1 MKLSNYQ
8 WLGTS
13 AVLKLDTESKD
24 ELINILS
31 LSDSDYDYGNG
42 ELEIYNNKHI
52 LFLEEQF
59 IESTHL
65 EFEDLLK
72 KYVDKDYSNL
82 KFFSKKKSSLFKMPK
97 KIITDKQNYNSIIEG
112 NNIVTDGIV
121 ENRIL
126 IPPSFFYELNK
137 MYELHEEESRKP
149 LNYLSELFSLFIIA
163 DKSKISIETEDTY
176 FEFTIFCE
184 KKDNHILKVSWKDW
198 TYFTNDAFYKCYQ
211 WILDRSIESFKT
223 STLLKVVRQYFEN
236 VSNLK
241 KVEDLTASLDSILNR
256 IIINETKEYF
266 EQQNKLKD
274 ELILYKKMEM
284 EANNALMKSL
294 LGLITTVGV
303 AYYSKVILVK
313 QFDFTSKNKGIAV
326 IFIFALVAILFF
338 TFVFTVNF
346 IERKNYYDSLR
357 NIYLNKFAFSKE
369 DFESFL
375 DKPALIKGKKIYWI
389 TLFIFTIVIIS
400 LIYLYI

>member
-1 MKLSNYQ
+1 M
-8 WLGTS
+8 
-13 AVLKLDTESKD
+13 
-24 ELINILS
+24 
-31 LSDSDYDYGNG
+31 
-42 ELEIYNNKHI
+42 
-52 LFLEEQF
+52 
-59 IESTHL
+59 
-65 EFEDLLK
+65 
-72 KYVDKDYSNL
+72 
-82 KFFSKKKSSLFKMPK
+82 SKKVLPF
-97 KIITDKQNYNSIIEG
+97 Q
-112 NNIVTDGIV
+112 
-121 ENRIL
+121 
-126 IPPSFFYELNK
+126 
-137 MYELHEEESRKP
+137 
-149 LNYLSELFSLFIIA
+149 
-163 DKSKISIETEDTY
+163 
-176 FEFTIFCE
+176 
-184 KKDNHILKVSWKDW
+184 
-198 TYFTNDAFYKCYQ
+198 
-211 WILDRSIESFKT
+211 
-223 STLLKVVRQYFEN
+223 RQYFEN

-389 TLFIFTIVIIS
+389 TLIIFTIVIIS

>member
-1 MKLSNYQ
+1 MKSSNHH

-24 ELINILS
+24 ELINILN
-31 LSDSDYDYGNG
+31 LSDSDYDYDNS

-72 KYVDKDYSNL
+72 KYVEKDYLNL
-82 KFFSKKKSSLFKMPK
+82 KFFSKKKSSLFKMPE

-112 NNIVTDGIV
+112 NNIVTDGII
-121 ENRIL
+121 ENRIS

-137 MYELHEEESRKP
+137 MYELHEEESREP

-184 KKDNHILKVSWKDW
+184 KKDDHILKVSWRDW
-198 TYFTNDAFYKCYQ
+198 AYFTNDAFYKCYQ

-284 EANNALMKSL
+284 EANNTLMKSL

-313 QFDFTSKNKGIAV
+313 QFVFTSKNKGLAV

-338 TFVFTVNF
+338 TFVFIVNF

-357 NIYLNKFAFSKE
+357 NIYLNKFAFSKQ

-389 TLFIFTIVIIS
+389 TLFVFTIVIIS
-400 LIYLYI
+400 LIYIYI

>member
-1 MKLSNYQ
+1 MRIGDCY

-13 AVLKLDTESKD
+13 AVLKLNQEIKD
-24 ELINILS
+24 ELINTLS
-31 LSDSDYDYGNG
+31 LSDLDYDYDNG

-59 IESTHL
+59 IESPDL

-82 KFFSKKKSSLFKMPK
+82 NFFSKEKSSLFKMPEK
-97 KIITDKQNYNSIIEG
+97 VITDKQNYNSIIEG

-137 MYELHEEESRKP
+137 MYELNEGKSRKP

-163 DKSKISIETEDTY
+163 DKSKISIETDDTY

-198 TYFTNDAFYKCYQ
+198 TFFANDVFYKCYQ

-236 VSNLK
+236 ISNLK

-284 EANNALMKSL
+284 EANNTLMKSL

-313 QFDFTSKNKGIAV
+313 QFDFTSKNNGLAV
-326 IFIFALVAILFF
+326 IFIFALVAIIFF
-338 TFVFTVNF
+338 TFIFIVNF
-346 IERKNYYDSLR
+346 IERKNYYDSLKK
-357 NIYLNKFAFSKE
+357 IYLNKFAFSKE

-375 DKPALIKGKKIYWI
+375 EKPTLIKGKKIYWI
-389 TLFIFTIVIIS
+389 TLFIFIVITIS

>member
-1 MKLSNYQ
+1 MKLSNHH

-24 ELINILS
+24 ELINILN
-31 LSDSDYDYGNG
+31 LSDSDYDYDNS

-72 KYVDKDYSNL
+72 KYVEKDYLNL
-82 KFFSKKKSSLFKMPK
+82 KFFSKKKSSLFKMPE

-112 NNIVTDGIV
+112 NNIVTDGII
-121 ENRIL
+121 ENRIS

-137 MYELHEEESRKP
+137 MYELHEEESREP

-184 KKDNHILKVSWKDW
+184 KKDDHILKVSWRDW
-198 TYFTNDAFYKCYQ
+198 AYFTNDAFYKCYQ

-284 EANNALMKSL
+284 EANNTLMKSL

-313 QFDFTSKNKGIAV
+313 QFVFTSKNKGLAV

-338 TFVFTVNF
+338 TFVFIVNF

-357 NIYLNKFAFSKE
+357 NIYLNKFAFSKQ

-400 LIYLYI
+400 LIYIYI

>member
-1 MKLSNYQ
+1 MKLRNHH

-24 ELINILS
+24 ELINILN
-31 LSDSDYDYGNG
+31 LSDSDYDYDNS

-72 KYVDKDYSNL
+72 KYVEKDYLNL
-82 KFFSKKKSSLFKMPK
+82 KFFSKKKSSLFKMPE

-112 NNIVTDGIV
+112 NNIVTDGII
-121 ENRIL
+121 ENRIS

-137 MYELHEEESRKP
+137 MYELHEEESREP

-184 KKDNHILKVSWKDW
+184 KKDDHILKVSWRDW
-198 TYFTNDAFYKCYQ
+198 AYFTNDAFYKCYQ

-284 EANNALMKSL
+284 EANNTLMKSL

-313 QFDFTSKNKGIAV
+313 QFVFTSKNKGLAV

-338 TFVFTVNF
+338 TFVFIVNF

-357 NIYLNKFAFSKE
+357 NIYLNKFAFSKQ

-389 TLFIFTIVIIS
+389 TLFVFTIVIIS
-400 LIYLYI
+400 LIYIYI

>member
-1 MKLSNYQ
+1 
-8 WLGTS
+8 
-13 AVLKLDTESKD
+13 
-24 ELINILS
+24 
-31 LSDSDYDYGNG
+31 
-42 ELEIYNNKHI
+42 
-52 LFLEEQF
+52 
-59 IESTHL
+59 
-65 EFEDLLK
+65 
-72 KYVDKDYSNL
+72 
-82 KFFSKKKSSLFKMPK
+82 MPK

-389 TLFIFTIVIIS
+389 TLIIFTIVIIS